1 MPFFDI
7 AVRKPFVKALVGRKG
22 KGNKGTG
29 ADTGKQRRPSWV
41 RLGRSIA
48 AKGKLQSQE
57 RLRKRSSVAGT
68 LRMASSTSTVCVCV
82 WWFVGVG
89 WLGIR

>member
-7 AVRKPFVKALVGRKG
+7 AIRKPIVKALVGRKG
-22 KGNKGTG
+22 KGNKGSTG
-29 ADTGKQRRPSWV
+29 ADKQRRPSWV
-41 RLGRSIA
+41 RLGRNIA

-57 RLRKRSSVAGT
+57 RLRRRSSVAGT
-68 LRMASSTSTVCVCV
+68 LRMASSTVCVRV